1 MKLLFQFV
9 FICFVVF
16 VDGFCWFT
24 APSRYQNHVWSSGSR
39 RDNRI
44 LPYLGVCPEVN
55 MLPHMGYSLTGK
67 VILIYAHANIRG
79 RPVWRLFLWRSTVA
93 IYSIHILPL
102 VWS

>member
-1 MKLLFQFV
+1 MQLLFQFI

-16 VDGFCWFT
+16 VDEFCWFI

-39 RDNRI
+39 RDNHI

-55 MLPHMGYSLTGK
+55 MSPYMGYSLIWK
-67 VILIYAHANIRG
+67 VILIHAHVNIRG
-79 RPVWRLFLWRSTVA
+79 RPVWQLFLWHSMVA